1 MIRWSFLLA
10 LVAVMS
16 CGVRETTT
24 RMDLKNNNATCV
36 SREQLIERIGQ
47 AVISGETA
55 SLRTLTASADDLLLL
70 QGEGPAAWKSENRA
84 ALTRQMADDVVTAI
98 NRFRT
103 DMKPSRVVRSTAGEL
118 REHSPIENIAPSADQ
133 VRAAQIIFDT
143 PAGEKSLT
151 IGVLVRVDRCWKILY
166 I

>member
-1 MIRWSFLLA
+1 VLA
-10 LVAVMS
+10 TVMS
-16 CGVRETTT
+16 CGVRDTTT
-24 RMDLKNNNATCV
+24 RTFKNNSATCV

-55 SLRTLTASADDLLLL
+55 SLRALTASADDLLLL
-70 QGEGPAAWKSENRA
+70 QGEGQTTSNSENRT
-84 ALTRQMADDVVTAI
+84 ALTRQMAGDVVTAI

-103 DMKPSRVVRSTAGEL
+103 DVKPSRVVRSTVGEL
-118 REHSPIENIAPSADQ
+118 REHSPIENIAPAADQ
-133 VRAAQIIFDT
+133 IRDAQIIFDT